1 MALTERSRA
10 TLYRRLSDLI
20 HDEEAVGEMLS
31 NFPAHGLD
39 EPATKDFVE
48 ATVADLRTEIQASA
62 NRLII
67 WFVSVNTAMVGLV
80 LAITR
85 VT

>member
-1 MALTERSRA
+1 MALTERNRSA
-10 TLYRRLSDLI
+10 LYQGLSEI
-20 HDEEAVGEMLS
+20 IDEEAVGELLS
-31 NFPAHGLD
+31 NIPAHGTD
-39 EPATKDFVE
+39 EPATKDFVR
-48 ATVADLRTEIQASA
+48 AEIQASA